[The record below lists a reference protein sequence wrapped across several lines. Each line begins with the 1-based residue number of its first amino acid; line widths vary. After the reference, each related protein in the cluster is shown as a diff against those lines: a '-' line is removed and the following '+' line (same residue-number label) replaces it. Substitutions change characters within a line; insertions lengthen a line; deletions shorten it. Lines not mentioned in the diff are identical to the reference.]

1 MAENTSQVD
10 CRPSDPANLV
20 TQDKINNFFAKP
32 KPKSKPKPKPAPEV
46 DVLPVP
52 PSGGAAEEAK
62 AGGEEGGAAAT
73 ERSGSIQPVIKE
85 ITVPD
90 NRYQVSSHR
99 NVPTRLQ
106 YMDHARRHMYAAPH
120 PGVTNG
126 PATTLA

>member
-32 KPKSKPKPKPAPEV
+32 KSKSKPKPAPEV
-46 DVLPVP
+46 DGLPAP
-52 PSGGAAEEAK
+52 PAGGAAEEAK

-99 NVPTRLQ
+99 KKNTCLQ
-106 YMDHARRHMYAAPH
+106 YMNHARRHM
-120 PGVTNG
+120 
-126 PATTLA
+126 